1 MLGPTLNIA
10 ALLGT
15 TPLHELD
22 PPRTRLLALGPNTFS
37 PEIFLI
43 HFVPEGGV
51 VKG

>member
-22 PPRTRLLALGPNTFS
+22 PPRTRLLALGPNT
-37 PEIFLI
+37 L